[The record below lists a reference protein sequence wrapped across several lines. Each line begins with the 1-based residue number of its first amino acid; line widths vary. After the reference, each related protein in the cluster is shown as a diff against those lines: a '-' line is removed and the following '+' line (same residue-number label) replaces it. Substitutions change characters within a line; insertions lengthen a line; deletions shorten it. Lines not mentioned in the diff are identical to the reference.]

1 MQEIKDKNESDAHS
15 TKKRFWILWTEE
27 IDHTAE
33 VRANSK
39 EEALKLFYEYDDQ
52 ISDTL
57 GMGEGEMVGE
67 PVVEEVSECD

>member
-1 MQEIKDKNESDAHS
+1 MQEIKDNQTGNAQSR
-15 TKKRFWILWTEE
+15 KKRFVILWSEQ

-33 VRANSK
+33 IRANSK

-57 GMGEGEMVGE
+57 EMGEGEMIGE